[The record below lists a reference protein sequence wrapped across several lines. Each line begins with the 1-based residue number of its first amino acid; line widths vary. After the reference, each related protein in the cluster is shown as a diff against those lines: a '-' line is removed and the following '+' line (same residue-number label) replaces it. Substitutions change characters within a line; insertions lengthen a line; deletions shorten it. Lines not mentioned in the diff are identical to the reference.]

1 MGKVCSQCGDVATF
15 CKCFEKVVE
24 EHEEGLINKAKELAT
39 LHHKGQ
45 TDKAGKPYIQH
56 PLRLMEAV
64 NSTNEKIVAVLHDI
78 VEDTDV
84 SFDDLQA
91 EGFNKTVIDA
101 IKCVTKIDG
110 ENYEDFIERISH
122 NRLATTVKLA
132 DLADNMDL
140 SRLPTVTEVDLERV
154 EKYKRAKKYLLGS
167 DRNSDK

>member
-1 MGKVCSQCGDVATF
+1 MSVCSQCGDIATF

-78 VEDTDV
+78 VEDTDI
-84 SFDDLQA
+84 SFEDLRD
-91 EGFNKTVIDA
+91 EGFSQTIIEA
-101 IKCVTKIDG
+101 LRCVTKLDG

-122 NRLATTVKLA
+122 NRLAITVKLA
-132 DLADNMDL
+132 DLEDNMDL
-140 SRLPTVTEVDLERV
+140 SRLPKVTETDLERV
-154 EKYKRAKKYLLGS
+154 EKYKRAKKYLL
-167 DRNSDK
+167 DKK

>member
-1 MGKVCSQCGDVATF
+1 MSVCSQCRDVSTF

-84 SFDDLQA
+84 SFDDLKA
-91 EGFNKTVIDA
+91 EGFNETIVGA

-110 ENYEDFIERISH
+110 ENYEIFSQ
-122 NRLATTVKLA
+122 
-132 DLADNMDL
+132 
-140 SRLPTVTEVDLERV
+140 
-154 EKYKRAKKYLLGS
+154 
-167 DRNSDK
+167 

>member
-1 MGKVCSQCGDVATF
+1 MSVCSQCGDVSIF

-39 LHHKGQ
+39 LHHEGQ
-45 TDKAGKPYIQH
+45 TDKVGKPYILH

-84 SFDDLQA
+84 SFDDLQT
-91 EGFNKTVIDA
+91 EGFNETVIEA

-122 NRLATTVKLA
+122 NKLATTVKLA
-132 DLADNMDL
+132 DLEDNMDL
-140 SRLPTVTEVDLERV
+140 SRLPKVTDSDLERV
-154 EKYKRAKKYLLGS
+154 EKYKRAKKYLLGN
-167 DRNSDK
+167 RLGY